1 MENTEKILMQI
12 LGHLE
17 QIKSDVETL
26 KSNQTDTNQRLSN
39 IETKLNS
46 VYNQTAKT
54 CEDITLLNQ
63 KFDDLKD
70 DIDFLTHKENQTE
83 KEVYSIKKKLQ
94 IVK

>member
-26 KSNQTDTNQRLSN
+26 KSNQTDTNQHLSN

-46 VYNQTAKT
+46 VYNQTANT
-54 CEDITLLNQ
+54 CEDIT
-63 KFDDLKD
+63 FC
-70 DIDFLTHKENQTE
+70 
-83 KEVYSIKKKLQ
+83 
-94 IVK
+94 